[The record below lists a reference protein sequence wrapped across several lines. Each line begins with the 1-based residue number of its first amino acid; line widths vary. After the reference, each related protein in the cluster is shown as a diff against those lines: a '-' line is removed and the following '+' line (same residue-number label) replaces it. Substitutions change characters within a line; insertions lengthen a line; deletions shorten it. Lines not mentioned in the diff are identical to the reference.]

1 MSSKVVNDGQK
12 TKRMVIVELRVS
24 VEGIGGREVVSI
36 SFRDWD
42 ERNRWTVAA
51 LGIGMRG
58 RCCIAVSDGGIS
70 EILGEMQMRGGT

>member
-12 TKRMVIVELRVS
+12 AKRTVIVELRVS

-58 RCCIAVSDGGIS
+58 WCCIAVSDGGIS

>member
-1 MSSKVVNDGQK
+1 MDS
-12 TKRMVIVELRVS
+12 
-24 VEGIGGREVVSI
+24 
-36 SFRDWD
+36 
-42 ERNRWTVAA
+42 VAA

>member
-12 TKRMVIVELRVS
+12 AKRTVIVELRVS

-42 ERNRWTVAA
+42 ERNRWTVWQPWG
-51 LGIGMRG
+51 LG
-58 RCCIAVSDGGIS
+58 
-70 EILGEMQMRGGT
+70 